1 MTTTDRNWQIIHPTR
16 RELHKEYKKEI
27 WHIQEVYA
35 SGRRQLS
42 AELHAGQAEAK
53 VKYYL
58 KLKENDYGP
67 FWCWY

>member
-1 MTTTDRNWQIIHPTR
+1 MTTRDEILARIHPTR

-27 WHIQEVYA
+27 WHIQEAYS

-42 AELHAGQAEAK
+42 AVLHAGQAEAK
-53 VKYYL
+53 AKYYL

-67 FWCWY
+67 FWC